1 MHRLEWLHAAL
12 QTKTKM
18 LQACVWPLALCSSDT
33 TYIGTHH
40 YTSLRR
46 AALSCLV
53 GKWHSASPV
62 IACVFLSRFLIDP
75 MLHTVLQCLRILRR
89 IASVKPELASET
101 LDDALTWTG
110 SRPYG
115 PATALRQYLK
125 NLGWELK
132 SDGQVIGP
140 DYISFNVLRDSCR
153 RIIKMAKL
161 MWSHDILGMVDR
173 KGFGDYVPDVTTF
186 HRVFHAL
193 SQRSSIWSN

>member
-1 MHRLEWLHAAL
+1 
-12 QTKTKM
+12 
-18 LQACVWPLALCSSDT
+18 
-33 TYIGTHH
+33 
-40 YTSLRR
+40 
-46 AALSCLV
+46 
-53 GKWHSASPV
+53 
-62 IACVFLSRFLIDP
+62 

-161 MWSHDILGMVDR
+161 MWSHHILGMVDR

-193 SQRSSIWSN
+193 SAEEQHLVKLNVVGAFQAAAQKAKWDEDVSDACELCGQSDTREHRLLSCLLLQEVRDGAMEACENLHNVRQE